1 VLASEMLKFHEKNIA
16 EKNNG
21 QISFPKRREEEEKN
35 KDLNRL
41 LGNKRSYS
49 VKC

>member
-1 VLASEMLKFHEKNIA
+1 VLASEKLKFQGKNIA

-21 QISFPKRREEEEKN
+21 QISFPKRREGEEKN
-35 KDLNRL
+35 KDFNRL

-49 VKC
+49 VKY